1 MQHARSTLRKIFADT
16 LRREGKDAPILGWPL
31 ACGSRTAER
40 TAAVGFADGVLTV
53 TVPDNAWRQQ
63 LQSLTPR
70 YLAALNQITSEKVTR
85 IEFVTS
91 NQPQR

>member
-1 MQHARSTLRKIFADT
+1 MQHARSTLRKILADT

-31 ACGSRTAER
+31 ACGPKTAER
-40 TAAVGFADGVLTV
+40 TSAVAYVDGILTV

-70 YLAALNQITSEKVTR
+70 YLAALNQISSEPVSK
-85 IEFVTS
+85 INFVTS
-91 NQPQR
+91 SQPQR